1 MLIEWGTQTDAD
13 AWNITSSCELD
24 YEQELDILLKIECLD
39 DLKGN
44 ALEFITYNFTEDE
57 IRRVVEKHEDEIY
70 KYCIENYDNAE
81 ELLSSI

>member
-24 YEQELDILLKIECLD
+24 YEQELEILLKIECLD

-44 ALEFITYNFTEDE
+44 AFEFITYNFT
-57 IRRVVEKHEDEIY
+57 EDEIY